1 MTRGRPKK
9 NTTQI
14 DDAVYVGLK
23 MPNKM
28 ANDLRRDAKRNFRM
42 RGQHILW
49 ILSDY
54 VNSLQKSG
62 DIKLVEENNKQIY
75 TEQEMEDMYKQ
86 SKLKEGEK

>member
-9 NTTQI
+9 NTTQVG
-14 DDAVYVGLK
+14 DTVFVGLK
-23 MPNKM
+23 MSNKM
-28 ANDLRRDAKRNFRM
+28 ADKLRSDAKRNFRM